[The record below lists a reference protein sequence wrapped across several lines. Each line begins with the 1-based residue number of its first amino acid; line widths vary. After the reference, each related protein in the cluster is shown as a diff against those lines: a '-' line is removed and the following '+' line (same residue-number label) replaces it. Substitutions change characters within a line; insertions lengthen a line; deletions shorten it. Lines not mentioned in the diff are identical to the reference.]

1 MPLSFTH
8 MGSTMTDQNKKG
20 KAMLSNDMIALT
32 LAATLGAGGAIWGG
46 YKAVSKRVTRP
57 ASGKANKGTSGKVTI
72 SAPHAVDLDDYNDIH
87 NALRTE
93 LLPTEFAEPGM
104 VRLLEEVEM
113 VGRSRRRKAHTNLVA
128 SYSGDRNVT
137 LTKRNS
143 NYALGANERAIVCRH
158 DRKHVWVVSVK

>member
-1 MPLSFTH
+1 
-8 MGSTMTDQNKKG
+8 
-20 KAMLSNDMIALT
+20 MLSNDMIALT

-46 YKAVSKRVTRP
+46 YKTIKRRASAQGGKKVGKVASGRVTI
-57 ASGKANKGTSGKVTI
+57 T
-72 SAPHAVDLDDYNDIH
+72 APHAIDLDDYNDIH
-87 NALRTE
+87 SVLRTE
-93 LLPTEFAEPGM
+93 LLPTEFAEESM
-104 VRLLEEVEM
+104 VRLLYEVEM

>member
-1 MPLSFTH
+1 
-8 MGSTMTDQNKKG
+8 
-20 KAMLSNDMIALT
+20 MLSNDMIALT

-46 YKAVSKRVTRP
+46 YKTIKRRASAQGGKKVGKV
-57 ASGKANKGTSGKVTI
+57 ASGRVSIT
-72 SAPHAVDLDDYNDIH
+72 APHAIDLDDYNDIH
-87 NALRTE
+87 SVLRTE
-93 LLPTEFAEPGM
+93 LLPTEFAEESM
-104 VRLLEEVEM
+104 VRLLDEVEM

>member
-1 MPLSFTH
+1 
-8 MGSTMTDQNKKG
+8 
-20 KAMLSNDMIALT
+20 MLSNDMIALT

-46 YKAVSKRVTRP
+46 YKTIKRRASAQGGKKAGKVASGRVTI
-57 ASGKANKGTSGKVTI
+57 T
-72 SAPHAVDLDDYNDIH
+72 APHAIDLDDYNDIH
-87 NALRTE
+87 SVLRTE
-93 LLPTEFAEPGM
+93 LLPTEFAEESM
-104 VRLLEEVEM
+104 VRLLDEVEM

>member
-1 MPLSFTH
+1 
-8 MGSTMTDQNKKG
+8 
-20 KAMLSNDMIALT
+20 MLSNDMIALT

-46 YKAVSKRVTRP
+46 YKTIKRRASAPGGKKVGKVASGRVTI
-57 ASGKANKGTSGKVTI
+57 T
-72 SAPHAVDLDDYNDIH
+72 APHAIDLDDYNDIH
-87 NALRTE
+87 SVLRTE
-93 LLPTEFAEPGM
+93 LLPTEFAEESM
-104 VRLLEEVEM
+104 VRLLDEVEM

>member
-1 MPLSFTH
+1 
-8 MGSTMTDQNKKG
+8 
-20 KAMLSNDMIALT
+20 MLSNDMIALT

-46 YKAVSKRVTRP
+46 YKTIKKRAAAP
-57 ASGKANKGTSGKVTI
+57 SGKKATTATNGKVTI

-87 NALRTE
+87 NALSTE

-104 VRLLEEVEM
+104 VRLMDEVEQ

-128 SYSGDRNVT
+128 SYSGNRHVT

-143 NYALGANERAIVCRH
+143 NYALGVNERAIVCRH
-158 DRKHVWVVSVK
+158 DRKHVWVVSIK